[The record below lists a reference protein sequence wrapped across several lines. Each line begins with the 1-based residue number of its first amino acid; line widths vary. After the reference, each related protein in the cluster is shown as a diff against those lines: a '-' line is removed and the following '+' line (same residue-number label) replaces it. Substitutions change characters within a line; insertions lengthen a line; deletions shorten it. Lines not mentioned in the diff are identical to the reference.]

1 MIGWYRFVGA
11 AGNMMLNYCPSNMSN
26 NDYHCG
32 ARFKLWMNGSLPE
45 QSDGIVTRYVNG
57 YLELNETLGNVL
69 KFNKTLR

>member
-1 MIGWYRFVGA
+1 
-11 AGNMMLNYCPSNMSN
+11 MMLNYCPSNMSAS
-26 NDYHCG
+26 DHYCG
-32 ARFKLWMNGSLPE
+32 ASYKYWMSGSLPA